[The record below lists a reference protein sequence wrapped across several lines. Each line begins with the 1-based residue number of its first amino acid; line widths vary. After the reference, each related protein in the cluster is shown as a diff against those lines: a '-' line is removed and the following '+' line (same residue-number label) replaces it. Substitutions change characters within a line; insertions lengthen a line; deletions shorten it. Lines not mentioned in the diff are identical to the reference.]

1 MDNSNQAADAKAKRV
16 VVYKNGPYFVFGD
29 VPLVRKTQ
37 VVSEY
42 GEPLTWQGTG
52 AVATP
57 AAEYHLCRCGQSHNK
72 PFCDGSHRA
81 AGFDGTEAA
90 DEGVT
95 ADREMIIPGATRI
108 VVKKDPDLCMN
119 SGFCGMRGAGL
130 GQFVA
135 ATADTKIRSLVIAM
149 VERCPSGALTYRIE
163 EGPDIEPDLPQQIA
177 VTTELT
183 SDGPIAGPLWLT
195 GGIPVERS
203 DGLPFETR
211 NRVTLCNCG
220 RSGSKP
226 LCDGTHRHQED

>member
-1 MDNSNQAADAKAKRV
+1 MDNSNQDANANAKRV
-16 VVYKNGPYFVFGD
+16 VVHKDGPYFVYGD

-37 VVSEY
+37 VVSEH
-42 GEPLTWQGTG
+42 GEPITWQKTGT
-52 AVATP
+52 VATAP
-57 AAEYHLCRCGQSHNK
+57 GEYHLCRCGQSHNK

-81 AGFDGTEAA
+81 AGFDGTESA

-95 ADREMIIPGATRI
+95 VDREMIVPGGTRI

-119 SGFCGMRGAGL
+119 SGFCGMRGASL

-135 ATADTKIRSLVIAM
+135 ATADTKVRSLVIAM

-163 EGPDIEPDLPQQIA
+163 EGSDIEPDLPQQIA
-177 VTTELT
+177 LTTEIT
-183 SDGPIAGPLWLT
+183 SDGPIEGPLWLT
-195 GGIPVERS
+195 GNIPVERS

-226 LCDGTHRHQED
+226 LCDGTHRHQEG